1 MVNVR
6 ENYVGSL
13 YFDDTRIKTKPV
25 YTVLKRVFDISV
37 SAVALTFLLPLFV
50 IVAILI
56 KLDSEGSVIFSQNR
70 VGKNGN
76 LFKVYKFRTM
86 KTNAPHEMATA
97 NLTDPYAHITR
108 VGRILRKTSI
118 DELPQLFNVLRGDMS
133 LVGPRPL
140 IMSESDVHK
149 LRMREGVYDVR
160 PGVTGW
166 AQVIRHDHFCQ
177 DRFGCHRRTGLRGR
191 QKKLNSRAE
200 EKNNIQ
206 HSAAVAQEKVR
217 QSFLH
222 WRRKGKTHT
231 HEPKTSP
238 SACNNIRN
246 SHDMISSNSHK
257 RTTLF
262 FQYTRHKS
270 TIKHIIRNHITK

>member
-1 MVNVR
+1 MKGVFVMVNVR

-86 KTNAPHEMATA
+86 KVNAPHEMATSD
-97 NLTDPYAHITR
+97 LSDPYAHITR
-108 VGRILRKTSI
+108 IGRFLRKTSI
-118 DELPQLFNVLRGDMS
+118 DELPQLFNVLKGDMS

-140 IMSESDVHK
+140 IMGESDVHK

-166 AQVIRHDHFCQ
+166 AQVN
-177 DRFGCHRRTGLRGR
+177 GR
-191 QKKLNSRAE
+191 DCVPAE
-200 EKNNIQ
+200 EKVYFDKEYVI
-206 HSAAVAQEKVR
+206 
-217 QSFLH
+217 
-222 WRRKGKTHT
+222 RRSIAFDMLIFAKTVSVVIGGQGYV
-231 HEPKTSP
+231 EGR
-238 SACNNIRN
+238 RN
-246 SHDMISSNSHK
+246 
-257 RTTLF
+257 
-262 FQYTRHKS
+262 
-270 TIKHIIRNHITK
+270 

>member
-6 ENYVGSL
+6 ENYVGTL

-25 YTVLKRVFDISV
+25 YTVLKRIFDIGV
-37 SAVALTFLLPLFV
+37 SAAALTLLLPLFAL
-50 IVAILI
+50 VALMI
-56 KLDSEGSVIFSQNR
+56 KFDSEGSVIFSQNR

-86 KTNAPHEMATA
+86 RVNAPHETATSD
-97 NLTDPYAHITR
+97 LSDPYAHITR
-108 VGRILRKTSI
+108 VGRVLRKTSI

-166 AQVIRHDHFCQ
+166 AQVN
-177 DRFGCHRRTGLRGR
+177 GR
-191 QKKLNSRAE
+191 DCVSAE
-200 EKNNIQ
+200 EKVYFDKEYVIKR
-206 HSAAVAQEKVR
+206 SVI
-217 QSFLH
+217 F
-222 WRRKGKTHT
+222 
-231 HEPKTSP
+231 
-238 SACNNIRN
+238 
-246 SHDMISSNSHK
+246 DMIIFAKTVSVVIGGQGYVEG
-257 RTTLF
+257 R
-262 FQYTRHKS
+262 
-270 TIKHIIRNHITK
+270 RN

>member
-6 ENYVGSL
+6 ENYVGML

-25 YTVLKRVFDISV
+25 YTVLKRVFDICV
-37 SAVALTFLLPLFV
+37 SAAALTLLLPLFAL
-50 IVAILI
+50 VAIMI
-56 KLDSEGSVIFSQNR
+56 KMDSEGSVIFSQNR

-86 KTNAPHEMATA
+86 KVNAPHEMATA
-97 NLTDPYAHITR
+97 DLSDPYAHITR
-108 VGRILRKTSI
+108 VGRVLRKTSI

-166 AQVIRHDHFCQ
+166 AQVN
-177 DRFGCHRRTGLRGR
+177 GR
-191 QKKLNSRAE
+191 DCVPAE
-200 EKNNIQ
+200 EKVYFDKEYVVKR
-206 HSAAVAQEKVR
+206 SVV
-217 QSFLH
+217 F
-222 WRRKGKTHT
+222 
-231 HEPKTSP
+231 
-238 SACNNIRN
+238 
-246 SHDMISSNSHK
+246 DMIIFAKTVSVVIGGQGYVEG
-257 RTTLF
+257 R
-262 FQYTRHKS
+262 
-270 TIKHIIRNHITK
+270 RN